1 MLTDYKISRLLRYE
15 NGSGVVD
22 VRYYEGEITTESE
35 EMHGV
40 TANVTRY
47 RRGNRL
53 RDVKYQLDGRTDAE
67 LVQFLNT
74 ELAQDGTR
82 TPVEEQR
89 NA

>member
-15 NGSGVVD
+15 NGSGVAHVA
-22 VRYYEGEITTESE
+22 YYEGEITTEPE

-47 RRGNRL
+47 RRANRL